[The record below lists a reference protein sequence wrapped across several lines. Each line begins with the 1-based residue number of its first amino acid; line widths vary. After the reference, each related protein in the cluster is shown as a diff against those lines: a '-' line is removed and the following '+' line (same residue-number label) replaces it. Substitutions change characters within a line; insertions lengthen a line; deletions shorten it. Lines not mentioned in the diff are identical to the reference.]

1 MDRREGFIS
10 RLRQG
15 LSRTRAAW
23 GERLG
28 TVLGEGGAPEDDWD
42 ALEELLLGADFGVNA
57 AQRLLDSVRAAAPAG
72 NGGGG
77 SLLRQEL
84 ASLLREG
91 QGPGSRRYSESPWV
105 ILVVGVN
112 GVGKTTTI
120 GKLAHQLVGS
130 GKKVLL
136 AAADTFRAGAIEQL
150 EIWGARAGAEVV
162 KHGPGQDPSGVVF
175 DAAQAAQKRQAD
187 VVLIDTAGRLHNK
200 VNLVEELKKM
210 RRVLGRVQEG
220 APHETLLVLDANTGQ
235 NGVLQAGIFREAVG
249 VTGIVLTKLDGTAK
263 GGVVVRIQQELGI
276 PVEYVGV
283 GEDIDDLQPFD
294 PDAFV
299 EALFGQHPGA

>member
-1 MDRREGFIS
+1 MDHGEGFLS
-10 RLRQG
+10 RLKRG

-23 GERLG
+23 AGRLG
-28 TVLGEGGAPEDDWD
+28 TVLAESGKPEAGWD
-42 ALEELLLGADFGVNA
+42 ELEELLLAADFGVGA
-57 AQRLLDSVRAAAPAG
+57 SQRILEKVRASSG
-72 NGGGG
+72 NGDSA
-77 SLLRQEL
+77 SLLGQEL
-84 ASLLREG
+84 AALMKEH
-91 QGPGSRRYSESPWV
+91 QGLGARRYTESPWV

-120 GKLAHQLVGS
+120 GKLAHLLGRD
-130 GKKVLL
+130 GKRVLL

-150 EIWGARAGAEVV
+150 QVWGDRVGAEVV
-162 KHGPGQDPSGVVF
+162 KHAPGQDPSGVVF
-175 DAAQAAQKRQAD
+175 DAAQAAQKRRAD
-187 VVLIDTAGRLHNK
+187 VLLIDTAGRLHNK

-210 RRVLGRVQEG
+210 RRVLGRVQDG

-235 NGVLQAGIFREAVG
+235 NGVVQAGIFREAVG
-249 VTGIVLTKLDGTAK
+249 VSGIVLTKLDGTAK

-283 GEDIDDLQPFD
+283 GEGLDDLQAFD

-299 EALFGQHPGA
+299 QALLG

>member
-1 MDRREGFIS
+1 MDRREGVLS
-10 RLRQG
+10 RLKQG

-23 GERLG
+23 AGRLG
-28 TVLGEGGAPEDDWD
+28 AALGESGVPEDDWD
-42 ALEELLLGADFGVNA
+42 ALEELLLGADFGVQA
-57 AQRLLDSVRAAAPAG
+57 ARRLLDSVRAAAPGG
-72 NGGGG
+72 NGGGA

-91 QGPGSRRYSESPWV
+91 QGPGLRRYSESPWV

-162 KHGPGQDPSGVVF
+162 KHGQGQDPSGVVF
-175 DAAQAAQKRQAD
+175 DAAHAARRRQAD

-210 RRVLGRVQEG
+210 HRVLGRVQEG

-249 VTGIVLTKLDGTAK
+249 VSGIVLTKLDGTAK

-299 EALFGQHPGA
+299 QALFG

>member
-1 MDRREGFIS
+1 MDHGEGFLS
-10 RLRQG
+10 RLKRG

-23 GERLG
+23 AGRLG
-28 TVLGEGGAPEDDWD
+28 TVLAESGKPEDGWD
-42 ALEELLLGADFGVNA
+42 ELEELLLAADFGVGA
-57 AQRLLDSVRAAAPAG
+57 SQRILEKVRASSG
-72 NGGGG
+72 NGD
-77 SLLRQEL
+77 S
-84 ASLLREG
+84 ASLLGRELAALMKEH
-91 QGPGSRRYSESPWV
+91 QGSGARRYTESPWV

-120 GKLAHQLVGS
+120 GKLAHLLGRD
-130 GKKVLL
+130 GKRVLL

-150 EIWGARAGAEVV
+150 QVWGDRVGAEVI
-162 KHGPGQDPSGVVF
+162 KHAPGQDPSGVVF
-175 DAAQAAQKRQAD
+175 DAAQAAQKRRAD
-187 VVLIDTAGRLHNK
+187 VLLIDTAGRLHNK

-210 RRVLGRVQEG
+210 RRVLGRVQDG

-235 NGVLQAGIFREAVG
+235 NGVVQAGIFREAVG
-249 VTGIVLTKLDGTAK
+249 VSGIVLTKLDGTAK

-283 GEDIDDLQPFD
+283 GEGVDDLQAFD

-299 EALFGQHPGA
+299 QALLG

>member
-1 MDRREGFIS
+1 MDQSEGFLS
-10 RLRQG
+10 RLKQG

-23 GERLG
+23 AGRLG
-28 TVLGEGGAPEDDWD
+28 TVLAESGRSEDDWD
-42 ALEELLLGADFGVNA
+42 ALEELLLGADFGMETS
-57 AQRLLDSVRAAAPAG
+57 QRLLDKVRASSES
-72 NGGGG
+72 G
-77 SLLRQEL
+77 SGDGDH
-84 ASLLREG
+84 ASLLGRELAALLKER
-91 QGPGSRRYSESPWV
+91 QGTGSRRYAESPWV

-120 GKLAHQLVGS
+120 GKLAHQLGRD

-150 EIWGARAGAEVV
+150 QIWGDRAGAEVI
-162 KHGPGQDPSGVVF
+162 KHSPGQDPSGVVF
-175 DAAQAAQKRQAD
+175 DAAQAARKRRAD
-187 VVLIDTAGRLHNK
+187 VLLIDTAGRLHNK

-210 RRVLGRVQEG
+210 RRVLGRVQDG

-235 NGVLQAGIFREAVG
+235 NGVMQAGIFRGAVG
-249 VTGIVLTKLDGTAK
+249 VSGIVLTKLDGTAK

-276 PVEYVGV
+276 PMEYVGV
-283 GEDIDDLQPFD
+283 GEGIDDLQAFD

-299 EALFGQHPGA
+299 QALFG

>member
-1 MDRREGFIS
+1 MDQREGFLS
-10 RLRQG
+10 RLKRG

-23 GERLG
+23 AGRLG
-28 TVLGEGGAPEDDWD
+28 AVLAEDDRSEEDWD
-42 ALEELLLGADFGVNA
+42 ALEELLLGADFGVEA
-57 AQRLLDSVRAAAPAG
+57 SQRLLDKVRGSSGGG
-72 NGGGG
+72 NGDA
-77 SLLRQEL
+77 
-84 ASLLREG
+84 ASLLGRELAVLLKER
-91 QGPGSRRYSESPWV
+91 QGLGSRRYSESPWV

-120 GKLAHQLVGS
+120 GKLAHQLGRD

-150 EIWGARAGAEVV
+150 DIWGERAGAEVI

-175 DAAQAAQKRQAD
+175 DAAQAAQKRRAD
-187 VVLIDTAGRLHNK
+187 VLLIDTAGRLHNK
-200 VNLVEELKKM
+200 VNLVEELRKM
-210 RRVLGRVQEG
+210 RRVLGRVQDG

-235 NGVLQAGIFREAVG
+235 NGVAQAGIFREAVG
-249 VTGIVLTKLDGTAK
+249 VSGIVLTKLDGTAK

-276 PVEYVGV
+276 PMEYVGV
-283 GEDIDDLQPFD
+283 GEGIDDLQAFD

-299 EALFGQHPGA
+299 QALFG

>member
-1 MDRREGFIS
+1 MDHREGFLS
-10 RLRQG
+10 RLKRG

-23 GERLG
+23 AGRLG
-28 TVLGEGGAPEDDWD
+28 TVLAESGKPEDGWD
-42 ALEELLLGADFGVNA
+42 ELEELLLAADFGVGA
-57 AQRLLDSVRAAAPAG
+57 SQRILEKVRASSG
-72 NGGGG
+72 NGDST
-77 SLLRQEL
+77 SLLGREL
-84 ASLLREG
+84 AALMKEH
-91 QGPGSRRYSESPWV
+91 QGLGARRYTESPWV

-120 GKLAHQLVGS
+120 GKLAHLLGRD
-130 GKKVLL
+130 GKRVLL

-150 EIWGARAGAEVV
+150 QVWGDRVGAEVV
-162 KHGPGQDPSGVVF
+162 KHAPGQDPSGVVF
-175 DAAQAAQKRQAD
+175 DAAQAAQKRRAD
-187 VVLIDTAGRLHNK
+187 VLLIDTAGRLHNK

-210 RRVLGRVQEG
+210 RRVLGRVQDG

-235 NGVLQAGIFREAVG
+235 NGVVQAGIFREAVG
-249 VTGIVLTKLDGTAK
+249 VSGIVLTKLDGTAK

-283 GEDIDDLQPFD
+283 GEGVDDLQAFD

-299 EALFGQHPGA
+299 QALLG

>member
-1 MDRREGFIS
+1 MDQREGFLS
-10 RLRQG
+10 RLKRG

-23 GERLG
+23 GGRLG
-28 TVLGEGGAPEDDWD
+28 TVLAESGRSDDDWD
-42 ALEELLLGADFGVNA
+42 ALEELLLGADFGVEA
-57 AQRLLDSVRAAAPAG
+57 SQRLLEKVRASSGSGDGDHAA
-72 NGGGG
+72 
-77 SLLRQEL
+77 LLGREL
-84 ASLLREG
+84 AALMKEC
-91 QGPGSRRYSESPWV
+91 QGSGSRRYAESPWV

-120 GKLAHQLVGS
+120 GKLAHQLGRD

-150 EIWGARAGAEVV
+150 QIWGDRAGAEVIR
-162 KHGPGQDPSGVVF
+162 HGPGQDPSGVVF
-175 DAAQAAQKRQAD
+175 DAAQAAQKRRAD
-187 VVLIDTAGRLHNK
+187 VLLIDTAGRLHNK

-210 RRVLGRVQEG
+210 RRVLGRVQDG

-235 NGVLQAGIFREAVG
+235 NGVVQAGIFREAVG
-249 VTGIVLTKLDGTAK
+249 VSGIVLTKLDGTAK

-276 PVEYVGV
+276 PMEYVGV
-283 GEDIDDLQPFD
+283 GEGIDDLQAFD

-299 EALFGQHPGA
+299 QALFN

>member
-1 MDRREGFIS
+1 MSEGLLS

-23 GERLG
+23 AGRLG
-28 TVLGEGGAPEDDWD
+28 TVLAEGGKSEDGWD
-42 ALEELLLGADFGVNA
+42 ALEELLLGADFGVEA
-57 AQRLLDSVRAAAPAG
+57 SQRLLAKVRASGGSGDG
-72 NGGGG
+72 NG
-77 SLLRQEL
+77 
-84 ASLLREG
+84 ASLLGRELAALMKER
-91 QGPGSRRYSESPWV
+91 QGLGSRRYAESPWV

-120 GKLAHQLVGS
+120 GKLAHQQGRD
-130 GKKVLL
+130 GKRVLL

-150 EIWGARAGAEVV
+150 QIWGDRAGAEVI
-162 KHGPGQDPSGVVF
+162 KHAPGQDPSGVVF
-175 DAAQAAQKRQAD
+175 DAAQAAQKRRAD
-187 VVLIDTAGRLHNK
+187 VLLIDTAGRLHNK

-210 RRVLGRVQEG
+210 RRVLGRVQDG

-235 NGVLQAGIFREAVG
+235 NGVVQAGIFREAVG
-249 VTGIVLTKLDGTAK
+249 VSGIVLTKLDGTAK

-276 PVEYVGV
+276 PMEYVGV
-283 GEDIDDLQPFD
+283 GEGIDDLQAFD

-299 EALFGQHPGA
+299 QALLG